1 MRNPKTLGR
10 AAKHQATRIDPPDI
24 LKLLDIA
31 FGSLPRELKLW
42 LFSVGTLR
50 RRLHT
55 LQSRFGLPAAGKP
68 HFKLSSF
75 RPGGATW
82 MLAATEAVACL
93 PKCGI
98 FVDTNVL
105 LRRSKWVLLSGFAWK
120 MWRMS
125 LTGFSS
131 GKKPLSPG
139 VVDLQCVTVFFKL
152 VSFWLKTAG
161 RAQEERLRCEF
172 ACTR

>member
-1 MRNPKTLGR
+1 MAGGGRYFCAGMDWSTGLLGSGEVFQALRLGLFFALLQMRNPKTFGR

-31 FGSLPRELKLW
+31 FGSLPRELELW

-55 LQSRFGLPAAGKP
+55 LQSRFGLLRAGKP
-68 HFKLSSF
+68 DFKLSSF

-82 MLAATEAVACL
+82 MLAATEAVAFL

-98 FVDTNVL
+98 F
-105 LRRSKWVLLSGFAWK
+105 
-120 MWRMS
+120 
-125 LTGFSS
+125 
-131 GKKPLSPG
+131 
-139 VVDLQCVTVFFKL
+139 C
-152 VSFWLKTAG
+152 
-161 RAQEERLRCEF
+161 
-172 ACTR
+172 